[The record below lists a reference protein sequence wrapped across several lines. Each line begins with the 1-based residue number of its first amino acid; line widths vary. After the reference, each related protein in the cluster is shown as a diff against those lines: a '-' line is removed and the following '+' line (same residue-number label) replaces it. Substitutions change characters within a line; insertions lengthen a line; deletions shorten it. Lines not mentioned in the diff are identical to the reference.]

1 MELTITQWAQESLM
15 SGACPLDISAAVARS
30 IASRLGLYDNIPH
43 GPRLLSQGDLIA
55 PKECEYSPEMVGT
68 VYEQCLDSA
77 IRRHGGVHYTPI
89 SIAQKLTNIAL
100 AETEVGPVCDPAVG
114 GGSFLI
120 AAANYFRQKGI
131 PPEKIVR
138 ELLWGVD
145 VDHAAVL
152 VTEASLALWASDKY
166 WILPTGHLAVADSL
180 KDGTS
185 AFDEIPVR
193 GFSAVIGNPPFQN
206 QLQEQTV
213 RSLEETNNLR
223 DRWDTTAGPYADTA
237 GYFLLAGVSMLADD
251 GVLLMI
257 QPQSFLSSADS
268 APIRVQLEQE
278 MHLAGMWI
286 GGVNIFEAGVNVCA
300 PLFMF
305 PQKQKELKLWEGY
318 DVDIR
323 ESFGRSKGDSW
334 TEIISNLSGV
344 PSVELNGPELGEM
357 CSATAGFRDQFYGL
371 RDYVCEIDE
380 CDGDWAPLITVG
392 MIDPLR
398 NRWGKGVFR
407 YANQS
412 WSEPVVDMDALQ
424 AGDPGLFKWV
434 QDRLRPKVLV
444 ATQTKVLEVLPDPEG
459 LFVPSTPVISVECE
473 QDDVWLVAAALSSPA
488 LSAKAFARAAGAAL
502 SSNTL
507 KLSATQVTKMPL
519 PERPDTWEEG
529 AKYAKLA
536 FAAESEASWAENL
549 EKTGQTMT
557 VAYDLNNQESLRW
570 WVDRLPAW
578 R

>member
-1 MELTITQWAQESLM
+1 MELITTQWVQESLVR
-15 SGACPLDISAAVARS
+15 GACPLDISAAVARR
-30 IASRLGLYDNIPH
+30 IASQLGLDDEPH
-43 GPRLLSQGDLIA
+43 GPRLLSQGNLVA
-55 PKECEYSPEMVGT
+55 PKECDYSPEMVGA

-100 AETEVGPVCDPAVG
+100 VETEVGPVCDPAVG

-120 AAANYFRQKGI
+120 AAANYFRHLGI
-131 PPEKIVR
+131 PPAKIVG

-145 VDHAAVL
+145 VDHGAVL
-152 VTEASLALWASDKY
+152 VTEAALALWASDRN
-166 WILPTGHLAVADSL
+166 WILPAGHLAVADSL

-185 AFDEIPVR
+185 VFSEELVG

-206 QLQEQTV
+206 QLQEKTV

-223 DRWDTTAGPYADTA
+223 ERWDTTAGPYADTA

-257 QPQSFLSSADS
+257 QPQSFLSSSDS
-268 APIRVQLEQE
+268 APIRVQIEEE
-278 MHLAGMWI
+278 MGLAGMWI

-300 PLFMF
+300 PLFTF
-305 PQKQKELKLWEGY
+305 AQKNKELKLWEGY
-318 DVDIR
+318 DVEDR
-323 ESFGRSKGDSW
+323 EPFGRSKGDSW
-334 TEIISNLSGV
+334 TEIISALSGV
-344 PSVELNGPELGEM
+344 PPVELNGPELGEK

-371 RDYVCEIDE
+371 REYVCEMNE

-412 WSEPVVDMDALQ
+412 WYEPVVDLNALS
-424 AGDPGLFKWV
+424 AGNPGLFKWV
-434 QDRLRPKVLV
+434 KDRLRPKVLV

-459 LFVPSTPVISVECE
+459 LLVPSTPVISVECE
-473 QDDVWLVAAALSSPA
+473 QDDVWLIAAALSSPA

-519 PERPDTWEEG
+519 PERVDAWEEG
-529 AKYAKLA
+529 AKHAQLS
-536 FAAESEASWAENL
+536 FAAESEALWAENL

-557 VAYDLNNQESLRW
+557 IAYDLNNQESLRW